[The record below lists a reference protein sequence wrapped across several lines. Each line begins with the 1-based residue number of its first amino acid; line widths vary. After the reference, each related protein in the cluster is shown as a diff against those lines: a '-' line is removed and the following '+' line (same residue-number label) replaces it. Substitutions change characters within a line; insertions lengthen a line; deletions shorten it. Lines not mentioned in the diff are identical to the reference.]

1 MTRSL
6 MNICVYED
14 PGLLRFWP
22 LTTTKP
28 VYDIFIG
35 TGTNVEKIKH
45 HFTDVAQI
53 HLYTRQHLS
62 QVLGEKYPEAIVNM
76 PPTEGETLLINGRL
90 VVNKVVAETLRKAE
104 PGCVFY
110 VGGEVAAVKLA
121 EPDLPENF
129 WQSLTTPGKRVE
141 IPVHHLTKRELEAN
155 LVNNLWDIVE
165 LSPKLILDE
174 VFGEKTS
181 YGQRDLVFARG
192 EVELDNHVVLDDRK
206 GPIVLDEGVV
216 VESFTKIVG
225 PCYVGKSSRIFPNSY
240 IASCSFGPVC
250 RVGGEVEGCVFMGYS
265 NKRHY
270 GFLGH
275 SVVGEW
281 VNIAAGTTVSNMKNT
296 YGSFRMTVEGR
307 RVETGRQFLG
317 SFFADHVKT
326 GIGTMVSG
334 GVKIGVASHVYREA
348 QTDIPSYT
356 IHTPT
361 EKIEL
366 NIEQALE
373 TAKRMMSRRGVEPSK
388 NYLDMLQNV
397 FNMTAE
403 ERRSAGVVKKRFSF
417 YNTEGSYGHG

>member
-1 MTRSL
+1 

-22 LTTTKP
+22 LTTTRP

-35 TGTNVEKIKH
+35 TSTILEKIIH
-45 HFTDVAQI
+45 HFTDVEKI
-53 HLYTRQHLS
+53 HLYTRHHLTR
-62 QVLGEKYPEAIVNM
+62 VLKEKYPEAVVNT
-76 PPTEGETLLINGRL
+76 PPTTGVTLLINGRL
-90 VVNKVVAETLRKAE
+90 VVNKLVAETLRKAE
-104 PGCVFY
+104 AGHVFY
-110 VGGEVAAVKLA
+110 VGEEVAAVKLA

-129 WQSLTTPGKRVE
+129 LQSLTTPGKMFE
-141 IPVHHLTKRELEAN
+141 IPVNHLSKRKLEAN
-155 LVNNLWDIVE
+155 LVNNLWDLVE
-165 LSPKLILDE
+165 LAPTLIVDE
-174 VFGEKTS
+174 IVGEKTG
-181 YGQRDLVFARG
+181 YGQRGRVFARG
-192 EVELDNHVVLDDRK
+192 EIEVENNVVLDDRK
-206 GPIVLDEGVV
+206 GPIVLDEGVF
-216 VESFTKIVG
+216 VEAFTKIVG

-240 IASCSFGPVC
+240 VASCCIGPVC
-250 RVGGEVEGCVFMGYS
+250 RVGGETESSVFMGYS

-296 YGSFRMTVEGR
+296 YGNFRIIVEGR

-334 GVKIGVASHVYREA
+334 GIKIGVASHVYREA
-348 QTDIPSYT
+348 HTDIPSFT

-366 NIEQALE
+366 NIEQAIE
-373 TAKRMMSRRGVEPSK
+373 TAKRMMSRRGIEPSK
-388 NYLDMLQNV
+388 NYLDMLRDV

-403 ERRSAGVVKKRFSF
+403 ERRAAGVVKRRFSF
-417 YNTEGSYGHG
+417 YNTAGS